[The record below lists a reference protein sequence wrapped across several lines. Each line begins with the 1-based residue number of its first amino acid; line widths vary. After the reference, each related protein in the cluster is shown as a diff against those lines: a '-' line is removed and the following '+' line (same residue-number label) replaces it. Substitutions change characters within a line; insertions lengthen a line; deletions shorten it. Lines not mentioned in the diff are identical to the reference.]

1 MAEYS
6 PMMQHYLATKA
17 EYKGGKPAEG
27 TFCVPGGAD
36 AVLLVPS

>member
-17 EYKGGKPAEG
+17 EYKDCILFTDLEISMKC
-27 TFCVPGGAD
+27 F
-36 AVLLVPS
+36 